1 MTVNVRGKVLP
12 LLAASA
18 LAFGMAACG
27 GSNDTGNDEAGTS
40 DLAGELTASGASFP
54 DAYYQ
59 VAIEAYAEV
68 APDVVINYNAAGSS
82 TGKKE
87 FGEGLVDF
95 AGTDSLVSED
105 DPIEDGS
112 YYYIPTVAA
121 PITVSYNLPEVDGL
135 QLGQEVLAQIFQG
148 DITEWNDPAIAETNP
163 DVELP
168 STAITI
174 AHRSDG
180 SGTTSNFTTFLD
192 EATEAWDL
200 GSGDVVEWPAG
211 SQGAEKNTGVAQ
223 LIEQTEGAIGYV
235 DLADAEGSGL
245 VYASI
250 ENTEGEFVAP
260 TIPGTTAGL
269 EGAEIADDLSYNPLN
284 AVGAES
290 YPITAPTY
298 LLVKASYDDPETA
311 ELVKGFLNWLL
322 TDGQELAEAEYF
334 APLPASLQEQAVA
347 QLDKIES

>member
-18 LAFGMAACG
+18 LALGVAACG
-27 GSNDTGNDEAGTS
+27 GSDPDGNAGTS
-40 DLAGELTASGASFP
+40 DLSGELTASGASFP

-68 APDVVINYNAAGSS
+68 APDVVINYNATGSS

-87 FGEGLVDF
+87 FGENLVDF
-95 AGTDSLVSED
+95 AGTDSLVGED
-105 DPIEDGS
+105 DPLEPGS
-112 YYYIPTVAA
+112 FYYIPTVAA
-121 PITVSYNLPEVDGL
+121 PITISYNLPEVPDL
-135 QLGQEVLAQIFQG
+135 QLGQEVVAQIFQG
-148 DITEWNDPAIAETNP
+148 DITTWDDPAIAETNP

-168 STAITI
+168 ATAITI

-192 EATEAWDL
+192 EATESWNL
-200 GSGDVVEWPAG
+200 GSGDVVEWPTG

-223 LIEQTEGAIGYV
+223 VIQQTEGAIGYV

-245 VYASI
+245 VFAAV
-250 ENTEGEFVAP
+250 ENLDGEFVLP
-260 TIPGTTAGL
+260 TIAGTTAGL
-269 EGAEIADDLSYNPLN
+269 DGAEINEDLSYNPLN
-284 AVGAES
+284 AAGAEA

-298 LLVKASYDDPETA
+298 LIVKASYDDPQVA
-311 ELVKGFLNWLL
+311 ELVKGFVTWLL
-322 TDGQELAEAEYF
+322 TDGQDLAEAELF
-334 APLPASLQEQAVA
+334 APLPASLQEQALA